1 MRKEI
6 QEGCMKAEYVNPF
19 LQAFDNVVGQVV
31 NVKAERG
38 NLFVKEGSVKTGDVF
53 ISIGVT
59 GDLTGS
65 VVLNMSECAAKYI
78 ASKMMFGM
86 EVKELDDMAK
96 SAISEL
102 GNMIAGNS
110 AGFFMNIG
118 KNINITPPSLY
129 TGSNMSMYAYK
140 GKALCVPMKI
150 GDHIVEID
158 ISLY

>member
-1 MRKEI
+1 
-6 QEGCMKAEYVNPF
+6 MKAEYINPF
-19 LQAFDNVVGQVV
+19 LQAFDNVIGQVI
-31 NVKAERG
+31 NVKAVKG
-38 NLFVKEGSVKTGDVF
+38 NLFVKEGSVKSGDVV
-53 ISIGVT
+53 ITIGVT

-65 VVLNMSECAAKYI
+65 VILNMSEESAKYI

-110 AGFFMNIG
+110 ASFFLDIG

-129 TGSNMSMYAYK
+129 TGSNMTIYAYK
-140 GKALCVPMKI
+140 GKALCVPMKLENYT
-150 GDHIVEID
+150 VEID
-158 ISLY
+158 ISLH

>member
-1 MRKEI
+1 MI
-6 QEGCMKAEYVNPF
+6 MKAEYINPF
-19 LQAFDNVVGQVV
+19 LQAFDNVIGQVMS
-31 NVKAERG
+31 VKASKG
-38 NLFVKEGSVKTGDVF
+38 NLYVKEGSLKSGEVVIT
-53 ISIGVT
+53 IGVT

-65 VVLNMSECAAKYI
+65 IILNMSEDSAKYI

-110 AGFFMNIG
+110 ASFFMDIG

-129 TGSNMSMYAYK
+129 TGSNMTIYAYK
-140 GKALCVPMKI
+140 GKVLCVPMKLENYT
-150 GDHIVEID
+150 VEID
-158 ISLY
+158 ISLH

>member
-1 MRKEI
+1 MIGAVNMR
-6 QEGCMKAEYVNPF
+6 AEYVNAF

-38 NLFVKEGSVKTGDVF
+38 GLFVKEGSVQSGDVA
-53 ISIGVT
+53 ITIGVT

-65 VVLNMSECAAKYI
+65 IILNMSEVSAKYI

-86 EVKELDDMAK
+86 DIKELDDMAK

-110 AGFFMNIG
+110 ATFFSQIG

-129 TGSNMSMYAYK
+129 TGNNMTVYAYK
-140 GKALCVPMKI
+140 GKALCVPMKLENQTI
-150 GDHIVEID
+150 EID